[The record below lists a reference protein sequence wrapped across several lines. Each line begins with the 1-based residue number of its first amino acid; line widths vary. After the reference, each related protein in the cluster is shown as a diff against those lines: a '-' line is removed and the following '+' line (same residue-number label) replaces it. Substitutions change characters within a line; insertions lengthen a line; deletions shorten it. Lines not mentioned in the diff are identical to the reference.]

1 MMRCIAELLYY
12 WYGVARMRTI
22 TEGVYYRT
30 QWYTCITR
38 EFKGKRKNER
48 KRAREKWEG
57 KRKHSMPIQ
66 KRQERGE

>member
-1 MMRCIAELLYY
+1 
-12 WYGVARMRTI
+12 V
-22 TEGVYYRT
+22 VYVYNERV
-30 QWYTCITR
+30 QR
-38 EFKGKRKNER
+38 QRKNER